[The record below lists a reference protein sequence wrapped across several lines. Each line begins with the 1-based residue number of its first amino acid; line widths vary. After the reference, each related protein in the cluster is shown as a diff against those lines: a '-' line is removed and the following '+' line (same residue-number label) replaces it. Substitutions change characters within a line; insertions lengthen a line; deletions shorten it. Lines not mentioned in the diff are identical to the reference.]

1 MEVGCMLG
9 YNVQMDI
16 FTEFFSFLG
25 IWAIFAIYEIFY
37 LTNFQRSFSLTTAK
51 NVIKLCTKYIQNLYM
66 SLIGIL
72 NTCIY
77 ILVDFLPL

>member
-16 FTEFFSFLG
+16 FTECFSFLG
-25 IWAIFAIYEIFY
+25 IWDILAIYEIFY
-37 LTNFQRSFSLTTAK
+37 LTNFQCSFSVTTAK
-51 NVIKLCTKYIQNLYM
+51 NFIKLCT
-66 SLIGIL
+66 

-77 ILVDFLPL
+77 ILVDFFPL